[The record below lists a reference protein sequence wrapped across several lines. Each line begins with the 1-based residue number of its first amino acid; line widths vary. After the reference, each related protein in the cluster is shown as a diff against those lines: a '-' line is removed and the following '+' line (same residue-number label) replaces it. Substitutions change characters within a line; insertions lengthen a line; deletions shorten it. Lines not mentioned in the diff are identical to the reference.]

1 LADNFIIIRQ
11 EILVDEL
18 SDQQLADFCITLNTA
33 YRDGNPMVSDKDY
46 DFIYLC

>member
-1 LADNFIIIRQ
+1 VALTQAIRDKIIRQ

-33 YRDGNPMVSDKDY
+33 PWSTLTLPVS
-46 DFIYLC
+46 I